1 MDEDRG
7 SAALPGIRLHSLLE
21 GHDRGRAAKNPVSKT
36 VAMAN

>member
-7 SAALPGIRLHSLLE
+7 SAALPGIRLHSFLE